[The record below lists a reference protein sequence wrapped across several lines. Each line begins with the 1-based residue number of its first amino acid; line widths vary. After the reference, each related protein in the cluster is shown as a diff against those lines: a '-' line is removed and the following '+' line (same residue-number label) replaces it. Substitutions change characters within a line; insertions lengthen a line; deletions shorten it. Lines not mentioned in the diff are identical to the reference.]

1 MCVRAKLGITYY
13 SSSDTSGRELEPGE
27 IMSDTKTD
35 AISIWKRQRKN
46 WRLLSLR
53 SIFNRF
59 LQNLTVGYI
68 SIYINQLGASS
79 LQLGYISSIAT
90 IGETLISAPLGW
102 LQDKYSLRKIFLLGT
117 IVPLVVS
124 FLFASATNLTYIIPA
139 MILSSVSFHAASCLT
154 ICDVSVRNED
164 RSTCKG
170 ICDGAFGIP
179 SLFAPAVAAVII
191 GYFGGISVRG
201 IRPLFWIQLLGG
213 VLLYLLVLFSLK
225 EIERPPIRSSYGVL
239 GDYRDV
245 FRSGRNIKKWILFS
259 LVGSFSFHM
268 MLPFTQLYAFQ
279 VKGADQY
286 VVGLMTSAGMVVVAL
301 LSPLLGRVADR
312 FGRKRMF
319 YMLEPVYILSVLL
332 LILAPSPAWLILAS
346 ALGGFKMIAEFISLD
361 PLQVELVPVEHRG
374 RWRGILGLLGG
385 LIAIPAP
392 VIGALIWDRLSPSH
406 LLLVPV
412 VLDLLLRIPL
422 LMTVPERRS
431 DQTSVI

>member
-1 MCVRAKLGITYY
+1 
-13 SSSDTSGRELEPGE
+13 
-27 IMSDTKTD
+27 MSDTRTD
-35 AISIWKRQRKN
+35 AVSIWKRQRKN

-59 LQNLTVGYI
+59 LQNLTVGYT

-117 IVPLVVS
+117 VVPLVVS
-124 FLFASATNLTYIIPA
+124 FLFASATNLTYIVPA
-139 MILSSVSFHAASCLT
+139 MILASVSFHVASCLT
-154 ICDVSVRNED
+154 ICDVSVRDED

-170 ICDGAFGIP
+170 ICDGSFGIP
-179 SLFAPAVAAVII
+179 SLFAPTVAAIII

-201 IRPLFWIQLLGG
+201 IRPLYWIQLIGG

-225 EIERPPIRSSYGVL
+225 EIERPPVRKSNGFI
-239 GDYRDV
+239 GDYQEV
-245 FRSGRNIKKWILFS
+245 FRSGRNLKRWILFS

-286 VVGLMTSAGMVVVAL
+286 VVGLMTSAGMLVQAF
-301 LSPLLGRVADR
+301 LSPMLGRVADR
-312 FGRKRMF
+312 LGRKRMF
-319 YMLEPVYILSVLL
+319 FMLEPVYILSVLM
-332 LILAPSPAWLILAS
+332 LIMAPSPTFLILAS
-346 ALGGFKMIAEFISLD
+346 ALGGFKMIAEFVALT

-392 VIGALIWDRLSPSH
+392 VIGGLIWDRLSPSH

-422 LMTVPERRS
+422 LLTVPEKTFGS
-431 DQTSVI
+431 D